1 MDEIILFAKLCKIA
15 SKLPGETACIP
26 REVGDEPPIY
36 YDGTKYSS
44 QHNIHAYM
52 WICDMKIYLAF
63 HSSRDLRSDL
73 VPISLRRGQQSIKQ
87 DVHVHMGYQE
97 QFLSLEHH
105 LFRDLQKQEQT
116 KGFLDLNIMGHGFG
130 GAVATLAAFHFSKV
144 YSKINRSI
152 RVNCYTFGAPR
163 VGNKKFTDDFKINVN
178 ESMRFEIPGDLLPKT
193 PTIGYL
199 HVGKKILLKKDQIAK
214 KTRDS
219 ILPVRLISMTRM
231 PPIQPSHSI
240 DDYINIISR

>member
-1 MDEIILFAKLCKIA
+1 MDEMILFAKLCKIA
-15 SKLPGETACIP
+15 SKLPGETASIP
-26 REVGDEPPIY
+26 KDVGGDPPIY
-36 YDGTKYSS
+36 YDGTKYSC

-73 VPISLRRGQQSIKQ
+73 VPVSSRRGQSLNQN
-87 DVHVHMGYQE
+87 VRVHMGYQE

-116 KGFLDLNIMGHGFG
+116 KGFLDLNIMGHGFS
-130 GAVATLAAFHFSKV
+130 GAVATLAASHFSKV

-163 VGNKKFTDDFKINVN
+163 VGNKKFTDDFKVYVR
-178 ESMRFEIPGDLLPKT
+178 ESMRFEIPGDRLAKT

-199 HVGKKILLKKDQIAK
+199 HVGKKILLQNGNMTKKQ
-214 KTRDS
+214 RDS

-240 DDYINIISR
+240 DDYLNILSQ